1 VLSRSAIEKN
11 KISSDYW
18 KCPHPPFSPDLMP
31 RDFHF
36 PESPKN
42 HEGNNFHH
50 DDEVTA

>member
-1 VLSRSAIEKN
+1 MGRSVIEKN

-18 KCPHPPFSPDLMP
+18 QCPHPPFSPDLMP

-36 PESPKN
+36 TGPPKTL
-42 HEGNNFHH
+42 EGNHIRH